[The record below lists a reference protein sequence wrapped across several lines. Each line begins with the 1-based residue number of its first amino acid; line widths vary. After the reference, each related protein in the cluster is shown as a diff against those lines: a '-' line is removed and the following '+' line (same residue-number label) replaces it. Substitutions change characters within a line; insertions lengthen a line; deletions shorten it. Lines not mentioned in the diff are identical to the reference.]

1 LGSASF
7 WCERVH
13 NLLDVLVDPGLVQ
26 GSLSLFTFRSTQ
38 MKHLSYAVRPEKPEP
53 LSPELERKSMFF
65 EVISWQSNYVRVNH
79 RNGVD

>member
-1 LGSASF
+1 VSA
-7 WCERVH
+7 H

-38 MKHLSYAVRPEKPEP
+38 IKQLSRAVRPEKPEP

-65 EVISWQSNYVRVNH
+65 EVISWQ
-79 RNGVD
+79 